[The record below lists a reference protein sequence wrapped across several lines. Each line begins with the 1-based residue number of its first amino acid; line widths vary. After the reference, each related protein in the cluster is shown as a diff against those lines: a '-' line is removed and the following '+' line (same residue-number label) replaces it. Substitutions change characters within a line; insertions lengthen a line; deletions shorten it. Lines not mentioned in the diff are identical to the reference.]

1 MCRRRVKCTRG
12 DLRGMEYR
20 GGEGNSGIGVGF
32 WAGWCGMWSL
42 GCRLHGLEGEGG
54 QDLSYRFM
62 GRRKWHI
69 YTVWRHLEFLSQSC

>member
-32 WAGWCGMWSL
+32 GAGWCGL
-42 GCRLHGLEGEGG
+42 LDVGC
-54 QDLSYRFM
+54 M
-62 GRRKWHI
+62 G
-69 YTVWRHLEFLSQSC
+69 WREKVGRI